1 MDTAIKPEVLTGNHV
16 TLTPMTLDDAPE
28 LLAAAE
34 SIATFRYFTFPPN
47 PWNDDGMRAYCARL
61 IDDPTI
67 LPHTVRDAAGMVV
80 GSTTYCSIRP
90 LHRGVEIGWTW
101 YAPSARGTT
110 VNPECKMLLLTRA
123 FETDLFSTGDSQTGS
138 ANRVE
143 LKTDERNAA
152 SRAAI
157 LKLGASLEGILR
169 HHVIMPDG
177 HLRNSAMHSILA
189 SEWPAIKH
197 GLKQRIARR
206 ASR

>member
-1 MDTAIKPEVLTGNHV
+1 MDTPIEPEVLKGQHV

-28 LLAAAE
+28 LLTAAE

-47 PWNDDGMRAYCARL
+47 PWNHDGMRAYCARL

-67 LPHTVRDAAGMVV
+67 LPHVVRDAAGKVV

-90 LHRGVEIGWTW
+90 PHRGVEIGWTW
-101 YAPSARGTT
+101 YAPSARGTA
-110 VNPECKMLLLTRA
+110 VNPECKLLLLTRA

-157 LKLGASLEGILR
+157 LKLGASFEGLLR

-189 SEWPAIKH
+189 VEWPDIRAR
-197 GLKQRIARR
+197 LETRIDERPA
-206 ASR
+206 

>member
-1 MDTAIKPEVLTGNHV
+1 MDTAIKPEVLVGKHV

-34 SIATFRYFTFPPN
+34 SIATFRYFTLPPN
-47 PWNDDGMRAYCARL
+47 PWNVDGMRAYCARL

-67 LPHTVRDAAGMVV
+67 LPHVARDAAGKVI

-101 YAPSARGTT
+101 YAPSARGTAI
-110 VNPECKMLLLTRA
+110 NPECKLLLLTRA
-123 FETDLFSTGDSQTGS
+123 FETDLFSTGDRKAGS

-143 LKTDERNAA
+143 LKTDERNAT

-157 LKLGASLEGILR
+157 LKLGASFEGMLR

-189 SEWPAIKH
+189 AEWPAIKH
-197 GLKQRIARR
+197 SLEQRIASCAGR
-206 ASR
+206 